1 MEHES
6 NSQPSLQNLADRL
19 ALVEHA
25 IAALVGKSQTHIH
38 TKPAMKI
45 DLSDLG
51 KYVGYTC
58 DGCGR
63 FVAAAPEQS
72 GEKKDEDDNA

>member
-1 MEHES
+1 MENES
-6 NSQPSLQNLADRL
+6 NVSKELHDLAVRL
-19 ALVEHA
+19 TVLERTV
-25 IAALVGKSQTHIH
+25 AALGRTSRTHTH
-38 TKPAMKI
+38 RKPATKI

-63 FVAAAPEQS
+63 FVAAAPEES
-72 GEKKDEDDNA
+72 VESTASE